1 MKRIAIDAKDLL
13 GQIVDVLS
21 KEIDNTYCVGG
32 YVRDTYI
39 GRNTRDIDLI
49 FPDDTLVQKVNK
61 IVDAFQCKFFVMDE
75 NRGYY
80 RLLIPSG
87 NGFDFTVD
95 VVPLGDSI
103 EDNLAARDFTINCIA
118 LPLIHYLDLNK
129 VIDLFGGVSDIG
141 NRVIK
146 QVTTEIFID
155 DPLRVLRA
163 VRLSNELGF
172 VIDNETQIG
181 IKKHSD
187 LLKNVSQ
194 ERCRDEFITMMNLND
209 SVSILKTLD
218 VYNLLIQ
225 LFPDLESARGVSQ
238 PEQHYWDVLDHS
250 IETVGFFERMT
261 SRNLRDK
268 NNILERVPW
277 IKSNDEYFQEEVNVG
292 RSRLLLTKI
301 AALLHD
307 IAKPSTKKTDSAG
320 KTRFLGH
327 PEEGAEIAKRLMSRL
342 KFSNREINFVSLII
356 EHHLRP
362 MQLSN
367 NLEKP
372 SKRAIFRFKRDLKDA
387 LFSVLYLSIADY
399 LAAKGPKLKDE
410 QWDRRVEYC
419 QWILSDLVD
428 RKQNSHGEPPI
439 ITGHDLISSLE
450 LTPGPLIGLLLDEI
464 KEAIAIGDIADKAAA
479 LEYAEKLIRKIESN
493 EIGTDIRM
501 EGIR

>member
-1 MKRIAIDAKDLL
+1 
-13 GQIVDVLS
+13 
-21 KEIDNTYCVGG
+21 
-32 YVRDTYI
+32 
-39 GRNTRDIDLI
+39 
-49 FPDDTLVQKVNK
+49 
-61 IVDAFQCKFFVMDE
+61 
-75 NRGYY
+75 
-80 RLLIPSG
+80 
-87 NGFDFTVD
+87 
-95 VVPLGDSI
+95 
-103 EDNLAARDFTINCIA
+103 
-118 LPLIHYLDLNK
+118 
-129 VIDLFGGVSDIG
+129 
-141 NRVIK
+141 
-146 QVTTEIFID
+146 
-155 DPLRVLRA
+155 
-163 VRLSNELGF
+163 
-172 VIDNETQIG
+172 
-181 IKKHSD
+181 
-187 LLKNVSQ
+187 
-194 ERCRDEFITMMNLND
+194 
-209 SVSILKTLD
+209 
-218 VYNLLIQ
+218 
-225 LFPDLESARGVSQ
+225 
-238 PEQHYWDVLDHS
+238 
-250 IETVGFFERMT
+250 MT

-268 NNILERVPW
+268 SNILERVPW

-327 PEEGAEIAKRLMSRL
+327 PEQGAEIAKSLMSRL

-372 SKRAIFRFKRDLKDA
+372 SKKAIFRFKRDLKDA

-428 RKQNSHGEPPI
+428 RKQNSHDEPPI

-464 KEAIAIGDIADKAAA
+464 KEAIAIGDITDKEAA
-479 LEYAEKLIRKIESN
+479 LKYAEKLIRKIESN